1 MSHLVVTF
9 ENPEWILL
17 LLLPDVISLFCQ
29 LGHSKPVRVPEDVD
43 VGEGADGDE
52 EEEEAE
58 EERKNPH
65 RAPRTRTGSDSG
77 RGRKSG

>member
-52 EEEEAE
+52 
-58 EERKNPH
+58 
-65 RAPRTRTGSDSG
+65 
-77 RGRKSG
+77 